1 MSEEWRSASGQ
12 VNKDV
17 YWFAFDSVVVLD
29 ERERERE
36 GWIVI
41 AMGQK
46 LKGPIMERGGNVR
59 C

>member
-1 MSEEWRSASGQ
+1 VHQAKLIRMSIGLPSIPL
-12 VNKDV
+12 
-17 YWFAFDSVVVLD
+17 WFWM
-29 ERERERE
+29 RERERE